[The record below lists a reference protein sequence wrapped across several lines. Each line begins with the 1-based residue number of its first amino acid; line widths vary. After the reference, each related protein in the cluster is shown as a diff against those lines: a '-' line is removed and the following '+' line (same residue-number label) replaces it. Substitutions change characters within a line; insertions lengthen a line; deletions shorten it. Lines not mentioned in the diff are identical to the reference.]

1 MRATQTAPDWA
12 VMIEQMVAAGLTFS
26 DIAKATQSVLTD
38 RMVKHYAA
46 GVQPLYWRGE
56 AMIVLWCKSLRADRA
71 ALPTCEIVRGHRVTQ
86 NKQVSTAPVLRNL
99 PQWPAAMPAPAK
111 VVKVQRGDVVSVE
124 GERYQVSMIKHRRK
138 MSEA

>member
-12 VMIEQMVAAGLTFS
+12 VMIEQMVGKGLTFA

-56 AMIVLWCKSLRADRA
+56 AMIVLWCN
-71 ALPTCEIVRGHRVTQ
+71 ALKASRSDLPMCEIVRGHRVTPSKE
-86 NKQVSTAPVLRNL
+86 NPAPVLRNL
-99 PQWPAAMPAPAK
+99 PAWPPTPAVAVAP
-111 VVKVQRGDVVSVE
+111 VKRK
-124 GERYQVSMIKHRRK
+124 YTRRTA
-138 MSEA
+138 EV

>member
-12 VMIEQMVAAGLTFS
+12 VMIEQMVGAGLTFA

-56 AMIVLWCKSLRADRA
+56 AMIVLWCKSLRSDRA
-71 ALPTCEIVRGHRVTQ
+71 ALPMCEIVRGHRATPSRNNIKYPKVG
-86 NKQVSTAPVLRNL
+86 NL
-99 PQWPAAMPAPAK
+99 PAWPPNPAVAVEPVKRKYARR
-111 VVKVQRGDVVSVE
+111 VVEV
-124 GERYQVSMIKHRRK
+124 
-138 MSEA
+138 